1 MILEFV
7 AWNLAPIVI
16 GLGITPPQR
25 RDPWRGV
32 MQFKNPRNAALV
44 CLFFPF
50 RNHRHNLEVPGIC
63 VSWILVLR
71 DYAAFSGLIP
81 EWGVLQYQNPL
92 FAKAN
97 NALFVFFRKPKHV
110 SLSFKTNKPRRFHV
124 WVLGCG
130 GRGIRTPGGVTLNSF
145 QDCRIRPLCH
155 SSIAAANITK
165 LFIKITAFFK
175 FLNPL
180 QSLKRDF
187 WVMVRASLFLS
198 ENSYLPV
205 YIRMPE

>member
-1 MILEFV
+1 MRFLDFG
-7 AWNLAPIVI
+7 AQ
-16 GLGITPPQR
+16 GLRRLQR
-25 RDPWRGV
+25 RDPWRGS
-32 MQFKNPRNAALV
+32 PA
-44 CLFFPF
+44 
-50 RNHRHNLEVPGIC
+50 
-63 VSWILVLR
+63 ILKPSVRLR
-71 DYAAFSGLIP
+71 EP
-81 EWGVLQYQNPL
+81 
-92 FAKAN
+92 
-97 NALFVFFRKPKHV
+97 ALFVSFRKPKHV